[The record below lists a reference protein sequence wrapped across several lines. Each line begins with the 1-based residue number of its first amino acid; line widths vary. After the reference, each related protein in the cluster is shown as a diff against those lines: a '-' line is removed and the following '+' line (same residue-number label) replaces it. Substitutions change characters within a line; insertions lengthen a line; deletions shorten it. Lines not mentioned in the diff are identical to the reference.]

1 MTAGV
6 RARRLEREWELLAA
20 LADHNPGILE
30 VVGRE
35 SQPESEVFRVILHRT
50 SALSLT
56 KPPRVMESASHRAW
70 FRYPAYFP
78 SVPIEGFLDKPV
90 FHPNIHP
97 ENGFVCLWSRFSVGD
112 TIIEALRQL
121 QRIVTWELW
130 NDRAEHV
137 MQPEALRWERGVL
150 LPLSCEKLCVP
161 AELLFERACAHK
173 WPRTRINRL
182 AP

>member
-6 RARRLEREWELLAA
+6 RARRLEREWELLAV

-56 KPPRVMESASHRAW
+56 QPPRVMESASHRAW

-78 SVPIEGFLDKPV
+78 SVPIEGFLDTPV

-97 ENGFVCLWSRFSVGD
+97 ENGFVCLWSRFSRGD
-112 TIIEALRQL
+112 TIIEALRQI
-121 QRIVTWELW
+121 QRIITWELW
-130 NDRAEHV
+130 NGRAEHV
-137 MQPEALRWERGVL
+137 MQPEALRWERGVV
-150 LPLSCEKLCVP
+150 LPLSCEPLRVP
-161 AELLFERACAHK
+161 MEVQLERTYGRRPEASHRKRLL
-173 WPRTRINRL
+173 
-182 AP
+182 